1 MDEQPLDK
9 AVAAVMRQ
17 NGVTRELATGQL
29 LDFLGKVDG
38 WMEAGINPLDL
49 FAERFRV
56 PKDYLLD
63 LLYS

>member
-1 MDEQPLDK
+1 MDELPLDR

-17 NGVTRELATGQL
+17 SGVTREQATGQL

-38 WMEAGINPLDL
+38 WMTAGINVLDL
-49 FAERFRV
+49 FAERFKV
-56 PKDYLLD
+56 PEEHLLA

>member
-1 MDEQPLDK
+1 MDELPLDQ

-17 NGVTRELATGQL
+17 SGVTREQATGQL

-38 WMEAGINPLDL
+38 WMTAGINVLDL
-49 FAERFRV
+49 FTERFKV
-56 PKDYLLD
+56 PEEHLLA